1 SDERQVVARNLIDFD
16 KEWSTLMAKKPEE
29 FDNPEALAD
38 FYTRTFEFP
47 SGLMTQYQPT
57 MITGTARHQA
67 LAGGFPIGK
76 RFKSA
81 TTVRVADAN
90 PIHLGHH
97 ARADGRWRLYAFA
110 DADHSALN
118 AWAAWLT
125 ESAQSPILR
134 HTAADADLDS
144 VFDVKVIY
152 QAPYTEVDIGDT
164 PRLF

>member
-1 SDERQVVARNLIDFD
+1 
-16 KEWSTLMAKKPEE
+16 
-29 FDNPEALAD
+29 
-38 FYTRTFEFP
+38 
-47 SGLMTQYQPT
+47 
-57 MITGTARHQA
+57 
-67 LAGGFPIGK
+67 
-76 RFKSA
+76 
-81 TTVRVADAN
+81 
-90 PIHLGHH
+90 
-97 ARADGRWRLYAFA
+97 AFA

-164 PRLF
+164 PRLFLPRVGPFQVMDYEKVYAADPQDDIFDSREIDRGGCVVVVRPDQYVAHVLPL